1 MNTHSRLLLLLLALA
16 PSLALSQPTPP
27 EPENKSLSLPW
38 FSTGQSTLTDPRAAG
53 AEAASKAKA
62 ALGSSSAKLIVV
74 FTAKPQYG
82 TAVVDGV
89 SSAFDK
95 ALIYGGEAPSPITQ
109 DGNFADQGPDPKS
122 GVAVLAIGGDCQVTV
137 ATAPVAKSTNRGERF
152 KVHYDSGR
160 SVGNQ
165 LKSVYA
171 TSNSGKLVITF
182 GSQHAG
188 PNEGF
193 AEGMIDALGAKLKM
207 VGGAT
212 GGDNSKQIVAGELVD
227 STNIAI
233 LITGNFKVATASSRD
248 EPLKATGDVLK
259 SVTAGAAKPAV
270 VFFFQDHLRRNAL
283 IKGGTIS
290 QESKLLAD
298 ASAGAPL
305 FGIDDSGEI
314 GHDAPTAVPVGGAM
328 RTLAAA
334 IIPQ

>member
-1 MNTHSRLLLLLLALA
+1 MNTPSRLILLLLALA
-16 PSLALSQPTPP
+16 PSLAFSQPTPSKP
-27 EPENKSLSLPW
+27 EDKPAPRPW
-38 FSTGQSTLTDPRAAG
+38 FSTGQSALTDPRAAG

-62 ALGSSSAKLIVV
+62 ALGSSPAKLIVV
-74 FTAKPQYG
+74 FTAKPLYG
-82 TAVVDGV
+82 SAVVDGV
-89 SSAFDK
+89 ASVFDK
-95 ALIYGGEAPSPITQ
+95 ALIYGGEAPCPLTQ
-109 DGNFADQGPDPKS
+109 DGNFADQGTDPKS

-160 SVGNQ
+160 SIGDQ

-171 TSNSGKLVITF
+171 ATNSGKLVLTF

-188 PNEGF
+188 PNEGY
-193 AEGMIDALGAKLKM
+193 AEGVIDALGAKVKM

-212 GGDNSKQIVAGELVD
+212 GGDNSRQIAAGNLID

-259 SVTAGAAKPAV
+259 SVTAGPIKPAV

-283 IKGGTIS
+283 IKNGTIS

-298 ASAGAPL
+298 ASAGVPL

-314 GHDAPTAVPVGGAM
+314 GHDAPNAVPVGGAM